1 MARFQ
6 SRTTSPPPVTY
17 SGNQRMG
24 GCGIAPRCAW
34 FRRFRGLGVILSLPL
49 PVGRTNTPVGRFRRR
64 VGYRIP
70 NLDGSI
76 STFRGKQLLRLEQLA
91 TQFGSENARRYSFF
105 PEFLRPAT
113 GRLRVALCAQA
124 GDFLGISDSEWLMQ
138 FAAGFPRKG
147 TLSQQ
152 HTFKREKV
160 PSNPPVPA
168 ESLLINNTK
177 RFVYRARR
185 SPARFA
191 SALWREAMGQFDAGR
206 QTPP

>member
-1 MARFQ
+1 
-6 SRTTSPPPVTY
+6 
-17 SGNQRMG
+17 MG